1 MIADSIEPQIVKD
14 GSTTSPNMGPALEKA
29 ELEIGEPLQSSLSS
43 APPGDSTNKEDNV
56 GTATATGEHESDT
69 IDANSKDVTKFNPG
83 KRFYL
88 AYSSLAVL
96 VMMVALDG
104 SSVSVALPARPP
116 PPPGLRS

>member
-14 GSTTSPNMGPALEKA
+14 GSTTSLNVGPALEKA
-29 ELEIGEPLQSSLSS
+29 ELDVERPLPSSLSS
-43 APPGDSTNKEDNV
+43 APPSDGANKEGNV
-56 GTATATGEHESDT
+56 GAAAAIDEHALDT
-69 IDANSKDVTKFNPG
+69 SNASSNDVTKFNPG
-83 KRFYL
+83 RRFYL
-88 AYSSLAVL
+88 AYSSLTVL